1 MENQNQLK
9 GQLSTLL
16 HNNPE
21 TFADT
26 LNEIFT
32 EEWLKDTEDE
42 LLMVSAYSSNWAEM
56 LKNRI
61 TKEIGEKYTKSPSKF
76 STLLSAFVEAEVIEK
91 STDKEA
97 RKAIENNPQ
106 ALQGIKE
113 VVKHFDREQGEA
125 W

>member
-1 MENQNQLK
+1 
-9 GQLSTLL
+9 
-16 HNNPE
+16 
-21 TFADT
+21 
-26 LNEIFT
+26 
-32 EEWLKDTEDE
+32 
-42 LLMVSAYSSNWAEM
+42 M

-125 W
+125 